1 MVVSSDMNKAN
12 QSVPATDDLLLV
24 GYIAGAFGVRG
35 QLRLKAVTDQP
46 EHLEQHIRTL
56 YIRRHSRHPE
66 REALVAYALRK
77 VLLHKPGVLVL
88 TVEGI
93 TTREEADALRQ
104 AEVFIREQ
112 DAVPLAEDEYFLHE
126 LYDLRV
132 ETDEGVL
139 LGSVREVL
147 ETGANDVLV
156 VARDEQPDVLIP
168 MIYDV
173 VQEIDVAGGRVV
185 VHVLEGLVE

>member
-1 MVVSSDMNKAN
+1 MVVSSDINKAN
-12 QSVPATDDLLLV
+12 QTVPSGDDLLLV

-46 EHLEQHIRTL
+46 EHLEQQIKTL

-66 REALVAYALRK
+66 REPVVAYTLRK
-77 VLLHKPGVLVL
+77 VLLHKPGLLVL
-88 TVEGI
+88 TVQGI

-112 DAVPLAEDEYFLHE
+112 DAVPLDEDEYFLHE

-132 ETDEGVL
+132 ETDQGLL

-156 VARDEQPDVLIP
+156 VARDAQPDALIP
-168 MIYDV
+168 IIHDV
-173 VQEIDVAGGRVV
+173 VQEIDVTAGRIVV
-185 VHVLEGLVE
+185 RLLEGLVE